1 MNGAPVPPR
10 TRTPRVSVV
19 QTGEHTQ
26 VLREM
31 RPALFLDRDGTIIRD
46 SGYIRRPE
54 DVELMPG
61 AAMALRVAHNV
72 QRPIIVVTNQSG
84 IARGL
89 MTLGDY
95 EAVRQRMGDLLA
107 EYGSFTD
114 AEYMCPHH
122 PDFTGPCACR
132 KPGLALY
139 EQAVREHGLDAAA
152 SAFIGDRWHDVAPAL
167 HYGAKGILVPGPN
180 TPLDEIDR
188 AAAQLSVIPTLLA
201 AIEAVVG
208 PAPRR

>member
-1 MNGAPVPPR
+1 MSDVSTPPGDA
-10 TRTPRVSVV
+10 PRVSVV
-19 QTGEHTQ
+19 LTGEHTQ

-46 SGYIRRPE
+46 TGYIRRPE

-89 MTLGDY
+89 LTRDDY
-95 EAVRQRMGDLLA
+95 EAVRTRMGDLLA
-107 EYGSFTD
+107 EYASFID

-122 PDFTGPCACR
+122 PDFTGPCECR
-132 KPGLALY
+132 KPGFALY
-139 EQAVREHGLDAAA
+139 EQAAREHGLDATA
-152 SAFIGDRWHDVAPAL
+152 STFIGDRWHDVAPAL
-167 HYGAKGILVPGPN
+167 HYGARGILVPGPH
-180 TPLDEIDR
+180 TPLDEVDR
-188 AAAQLSVIPTLLA
+188 AAAQLSVMPTLLA

-208 PAPRR
+208 PASR

>member
-1 MNGAPVPPR
+1 VIGPPGSPR

-46 SGYIRRPE
+46 TGYIRRPE

-89 MTLGDY
+89 LTLSDY

-107 EYGSFTD
+107 EYGSFVD

-122 PDFTGPCACR
+122 PDFTGPCECR

-167 HYGAKGILVPGPN
+167 HYGATGILVPGPH